1 MLLLLL
7 TADVAV
13 LLLLLLLNADVSV
26 LLLLLLNADVT
37 VLSVYWT
44 MTASWTRCR
53 GFSAS

>member
-1 MLLLLL
+1 MLLLLLL
-7 TADVAV
+7 TADVTV
-13 LLLLLLLNADVSV
+13 LLLLLLTADVTV